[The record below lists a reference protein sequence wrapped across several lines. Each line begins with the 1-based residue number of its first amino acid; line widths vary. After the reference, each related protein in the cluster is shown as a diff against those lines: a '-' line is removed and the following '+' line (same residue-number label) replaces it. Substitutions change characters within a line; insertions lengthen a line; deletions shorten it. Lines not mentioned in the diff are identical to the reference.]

1 MARKKRNIED
11 FLNEN
16 PYEYYY
22 VEANILT
29 EKEMREHYSYLR
41 EVANKRLARF
51 KGTEFE
57 KEKIY
62 KKNRDKFVP
71 LKEIKNERELRH
83 KLYEVN
89 KFVRA
94 RASSVTGLKQI
105 RNQVIE
111 TLRDRGI
118 TFVNKKNIKEFG
130 QYMDFLRAKYGSKQF
145 GSEQALTLYGEAV
158 KKKIDPFEIA
168 EDFGFW
174 QEHTRE
180 LAQLPRIKG
189 AETHGVEDYKRL
201 LIK

>member
-29 EKEMREHYSYLR
+29 PEEMRKHYSYLR

-62 KKNRDKFVP
+62 NKNRNKFVP
-71 LKEIKNERELRH
+71 LKEIKNERELKH

-89 KFVRA
+89 KFVRS
-94 RASSVTGLKQI
+94 RASSVSGLKQI
-105 RNQVIE
+105 RKQTLE
-111 TLRDRGI
+111 TLKDRGI
-118 TFVNKKNIKEFG
+118 NFINKKNIKEFG
-130 QYMDFLRAKYGSKQF
+130 QYMDFLRSKYGSKQF
-145 GSEQALTLYGEAV
+145 GSEQALVLYGQAV
-158 KKKIDPFEIA
+158 KKKINPFEIA
-168 EDFGFW
+168 EDFAFW
-174 QEHTRE
+174 QAHTRE
-180 LAQLPRIKG
+180 LEQLPRIKDT
-189 AETHGVEDYKRL
+189 ESHGVEDYKRL
-201 LIK
+201 LTK